1 VFPAYATVVVPGR
14 DIPDE
19 QQARD
24 RATLDVLGGYSTQER
39 WCLGYLDTGASDVVF
54 ADAPMVTLYADW
66 RYVLVSAG
74 QEQAARWRSTDPGK
88 GCLPDLMFPA
98 DRSWLVST
106 LWDDDW
112 TCVGGS
118 EQLIAELL
126 SHPDLRAHARRVTAD
141 EDATPPGHQ
150 AF

>member
-1 VFPAYATVVVPGR
+1 MPAP

-19 QQARD
+19 QRLRD
-24 RATLDVLGGYSTQER
+24 RALLDALGRHSILER
-39 WCLGYLDTGASDVVF
+39 LWLGYLDTGASDVVF
-54 ADAPMVTLYADW
+54 ADAPMVTLYAGSW

-74 QEQAARWRSTDPGK
+74 QEQAARWRSPDPWK
-88 GCLPDLMFPA
+88 GCLPDLMFPG

-126 SHPDLRAHARRVTAD
+126 SHPDLRAYARRVAVD
-141 EDATPPGHQ
+141 EEATPPGHHS
-150 AF
+150 F